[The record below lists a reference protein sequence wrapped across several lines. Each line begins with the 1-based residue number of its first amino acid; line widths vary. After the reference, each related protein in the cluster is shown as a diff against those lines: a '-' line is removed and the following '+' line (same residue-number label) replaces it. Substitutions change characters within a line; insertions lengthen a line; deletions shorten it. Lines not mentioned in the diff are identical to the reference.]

1 MAYDLAIRARSDE
14 AHIIGRLSRLKAI
27 LRLDLVRW
35 KSSEDCSDKA
45 MSGAKGIDDGGIVIE
60 QGTTDDNW
68 DVALD
73 EELPCDRL
81 EHYPVSE
88 NDEGN
93 KLLAVLKVQDIAGDG
108 VDLRLD
114 LSRREVVGEDRK

>member
-35 KSSEDCSDKA
+35 KSPEDCSDKA
-45 MSGAKGIDDGGIVIE
+45 MTGAKGIDNGGIVID

-73 EELPCDRL
+73 EELPCGGS
-81 EHYPVSE
+81 EYHPVSE

-93 KLLAVLKVQDIAGDG
+93 ELLAVLKVQDIAGDG

-114 LSRREVVGEDRK
+114 LRRREVVGEA